1 MKLDALCQNGMLS
14 EMAFYSW
21 VEISILCRRPP
32 LWSFK
37 RDRSKE
43 KNKSKG
49 THRNLQ
55 HLDFFLLLSCLT
67 RQLSCSSSS
76 SPWVGHRSAEI
87 EEASSD
93 KGGMAMQEG
102 KGGRLQAGR
111 DKSEETYK
119 TGEIKTLPHL
129 NQLITF
135 LASSCKFKDP
145 WLDSQSLCGP
155 SFRATSISET
165 SFSASVHP
173 WSIYGLK
180 TLSIWGKS
188 SRHLLRDLSRFR
200 SRTGHQ
206 LGNSENV
213 GNENCVKLCKYVVGE
228 GCKSSLAW
236 NWKMH
241 SLHNCTWQQTVKKK
255 RWHF

>member
-129 NQLITF
+129 NQLITL
-135 LASSCKFKDP
+135 LASSFKFSVFEGPNDLIVKACVGLAFMRLLFPKLISLQVSTLDLYMVSRL
-145 WLDSQSLCGP
+145 WVFGASRRGTCLETSLDSGLGLG
-155 SFRATSISET
+155 TSWGT
-165 SFSASVHP
+165 V
-173 WSIYGLK
+173 K
-180 TLSIWGKS
+180 TLGMK
-188 SRHLLRDLSRFR
+188 
-200 SRTGHQ
+200 T
-206 LGNSENV
+206 
-213 GNENCVKLCKYVVGE
+213 
-228 GCKSSLAW
+228 A
-236 NWKMH
+236 
-241 SLHNCTWQQTVKKK
+241 
-255 RWHF
+255 